1 MWLGDIRTNDKL
13 VNILIVPISEYTFY
27 SGSSSSSA
35 SAKYV
40 DISVNTRCSYIPSQS
55 FGFSLKLCTIKY

>member
-40 DISVNTRCSYIPSQS
+40 DISVNTRCSSQN